1 MKHHIRMLCA
11 HMCVS
16 TGMWGRTLLAIDQHV
31 YVCSPTTII
40 EQENPKPS
48 GMRVGHTVLENN
60 RPSTILKTILYQQEK
75 RIAQT
80 GVDYCGSAGLTHT
93 SAHMPRFVPTY
104 YVLYKSTS
112 NSTHILALARARDAC
127 VPAACRMY
135 QMFR

>member
-1 MKHHIRMLCA
+1 MLPMLLWFSYCVFVSFCYLPKSNPRPATAQACKLQRSEGCVQYHMKCSTTYMKHHIRMLCA

-40 EQENPKPS
+40 EQENPKQS

-80 GVDYCGSAGLTHT
+80 
-93 SAHMPRFVPTY
+93 
-104 YVLYKSTS
+104 
-112 NSTHILALARARDAC
+112 
-127 VPAACRMY
+127 
-135 QMFR
+135 